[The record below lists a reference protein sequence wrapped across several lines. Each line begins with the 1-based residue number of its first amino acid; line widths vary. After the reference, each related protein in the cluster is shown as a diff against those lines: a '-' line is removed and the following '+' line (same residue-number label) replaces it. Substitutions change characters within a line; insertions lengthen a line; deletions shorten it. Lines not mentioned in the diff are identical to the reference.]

1 MSRFVSGGTVEK
13 PTERD
18 DEWLKAQ
25 EQIEA
30 ARRKKEDE
38 SRQHGGK
45 SLYEVLQAN
54 KDAKQDAFEEAAK
67 LKNQFRSLDQD
78 EVEFLDT
85 VMETTR
91 AKEDAVRKETAEQL
105 EAFRRQQE
113 DTEKASREAAPEASN
128 QSESD
133 TWAFN
138 ARKRKR
144 NREKE
149 AIAGIKLR
157 KSSSSM
163 AQMTEDARATSGAA
177 SDDKKQS
184 PPSPGSTPASQSASA
199 KPVQPP
205 VAVMDEVVPDQVNK
219 APATVAASASPKP
232 AAALGLAAYS
242 SDDDDDDDDDD

>member
-1 MSRFVSGGTVEK
+1 MSRFVSGGTVDK

-30 ARRKKEDE
+30 VRRKKEDE
-38 SRQHGGK
+38 SRQHEGK

-54 KDAKQDAFEEAAK
+54 KDAKQEAFEEAAK

-128 QSESD
+128 QSEGD

-149 AIAGIKLR
+149 AIAGLKLR
-157 KSSSSM
+157 KTSSSM
-163 AQMTEDARATSGAA
+163 AQTTSDARVGAITTT
-177 SDDKKQS
+177 SDDKNA
-184 PPSPGSTPASQSASA
+184 PPSSPAPTPADQSASA
-199 KPVQPP
+199 KSVQPP
-205 VAVMDEVVPDQVNK
+205 AAAIDKAVLDKVDK
-219 APATVAASASPKP
+219 APATAAASTSPAP

-242 SDDDDDDDDDD
+242 SDDDDD

>member
-1 MSRFVSGGTVEK
+1 MSRFVSGGTVDK

-18 DEWLKAQ
+18 EEWLKAQ

-38 SRQHGGK
+38 NRQHGGK

-54 KDAKQDAFEEAAK
+54 KDAKQEAFEEAAK

-85 VMETTR
+85 VMESTR
-91 AKEDAVRKETAEQL
+91 AKEEAVKKETAERL

-113 DTEKASREAAPEASN
+113 DTEKASRGAAPEASN

-144 NREKE
+144 IKEKD
-149 AIAGIKLR
+149 AIAGLKLR

-163 AQMTEDARATSGAA
+163 VQMTPDAAAPAAEA
-177 SDDKKQS
+177 SDDKHQS
-184 PPSPGSTPASQSASA
+184 PSSPAPTPANQSAIS
-199 KPVQPP
+199 VQPP
-205 VAVMDEVVPDQVNK
+205 AAAIDKAVIDKVNQ
-219 APATVAASASPKP
+219 APAATAAASTTPAP

-242 SDDDDDDDDDD
+242 SDDDDDD

>member
-1 MSRFVSGGTVEK
+1 MSRFVSGGTVDK

-30 ARRKKEDE
+30 VRRKKEDE
-38 SRQHGGK
+38 SRQHEGK

-54 KDAKQDAFEEAAK
+54 KEAFEEAAK

-128 QSESD
+128 QSEGD

-149 AIAGIKLR
+149 AIAGLKLR
-157 KSSSSM
+157 KSSSST
-163 AQMTEDARATSGAA
+163 AQMTPDAGVGPAATT
-177 SDDKKQS
+177 SDDKNA
-184 PPSPGSTPASQSASA
+184 PPSSPAPTPADQSASA
-199 KPVQPP
+199 KSVQPP
-205 VAVMDEVVPDQVNK
+205 AAAIDKAVLDKVDK
-219 APATVAASASPKP
+219 APATAAASTSPAP

-242 SDDDDDDDDDD
+242 SDDDDH

>member
-1 MSRFVSGGTVEK
+1 MSRFVSGGTVDK

-25 EQIEA
+25 ETIEA

-38 SRQHGGK
+38 ARQHGGK

-54 KDAKQDAFEEAAK
+54 KDAKQEAFEEAAK

-85 VMETTR
+85 VMESTR
-91 AKEDAVRKETAEQL
+91 AKEEAVKRETAERL

-113 DTEKASREAAPEASN
+113 DTEKASRGDAPEASN
-128 QSESD
+128 QSEAD

-144 NREKE
+144 TRDKE
-149 AIAGIKLR
+149 AIAGLKLR

-163 AQMTEDARATSGAA
+163 AQMTSDAGPAEAV
-177 SDDKKQS
+177 SDDQIPSLSS
-184 PPSPGSTPASQSASA
+184 PAPTPANQ
-199 KPVQPP
+199 PVKSVQLP
-205 VAVMDEVVPDQVNK
+205 VAG
-219 APATVAASASPKP
+219 APATAAASSAPAP

-242 SDDDDDDDDDD
+242 SDDDD

>member
-1 MSRFVSGGTVEK
+1 MSRFVSGGTVDK

-54 KDAKQDAFEEAAK
+54 KAK

-163 AQMTEDARATSGAA
+163 AQMTEDAGATSGAV

-184 PPSPGSTPASQSASA
+184 PPSPGPAPASQSASA

-205 VAVMDEVVPDQVNK
+205 VAAMDEVVSDQVNK
-219 APATVAASASPKP
+219 APATVRASASPKP

-242 SDDDDDDDDDD
+242 SDDDDD

>member
-1 MSRFVSGGTVEK
+1 MSRFVSGGTVDK

-18 DEWLKAQ
+18 EEWLKAQ

-30 ARRKKEDE
+30 ARRKKEGE
-38 SRQHGGK
+38 NRQHGGK

-54 KDAKQDAFEEAAK
+54 KDAKQEAFEEAAK

-85 VMETTR
+85 VMESTR
-91 AKEDAVRKETAEQL
+91 AKEEAMKKETAERL

-113 DTEKASREAAPEASN
+113 DTEKASRGAAPEASN
-128 QSESD
+128 QSEGD

-144 NREKE
+144 TKDKE
-149 AIAGIKLR
+149 AIAGLKLR
-157 KSSSSM
+157 KTSSS
-163 AQMTEDARATSGAA
+163 ATQMTPDATPSAA
-177 SDDKKQS
+177 SDDKIQS
-184 PPSPGSTPASQSASA
+184 PPSPAPTPVNQSAKS
-199 KPVQPP
+199 VQPP
-205 VAVMDEVVPDQVNK
+205 TAAIDKAVIDKVDQP
-219 APATVAASASPKP
+219 PATAAASTPPPP

-242 SDDDDDDDDDD
+242 SDDDDHD

>member
-1 MSRFVSGGTVEK
+1 MSRFVSGGTVDK

-54 KDAKQDAFEEAAK
+54 KDAKQEAFEEAAK

-85 VMETTR
+85 VMESTR
-91 AKEDAVRKETAEQL
+91 AKEEAVKKETAERL

-113 DTEKASREAAPEASN
+113 DTEKASRGAAPEASN
-128 QSESD
+128 QSEGD

-144 NREKE
+144 TKEKE
-149 AIAGIKLR
+149 AIAGLKLR
-157 KSSSSM
+157 KSSSS
-163 AQMTEDARATSGAA
+163 ATQMTPDGAA
-177 SDDKKQS
+177 ATPSDDKNQS
-184 PPSPGSTPASQSASA
+184 PPSPAPTPANQSA

-205 VAVMDEVVPDQVNK
+205 AAAIDKAVIDKVDQ
-219 APATVAASASPKP
+219 APAVATASTPPAPAS
-232 AAALGLAAYS
+232 ALGLAAYS
-242 SDDDDDDDDDD
+242 SDDDDD

>member
-1 MSRFVSGGTVEK
+1 MSRFVSGGTVDK

-25 EQIEA
+25 ETIEA

-38 SRQHGGK
+38 AKQHGGK

-54 KDAKQDAFEEAAK
+54 KDAKQEAFEEAAK

-85 VMETTR
+85 VMESTR
-91 AKEDAVRKETAEQL
+91 AKEEAVKRETAERL

-113 DTEKASREAAPEASN
+113 DTEKASRGDAPEASN
-128 QSESD
+128 QSEGD

-144 NREKE
+144 TKEKE
-149 AIAGIKLR
+149 AIAGLKLR

-163 AQMTEDARATSGAA
+163 AQMTSDAGAEA
-177 SDDKKQS
+177 ISDDKK
-184 PPSPGSTPASQSASA
+184 PSPSSPAPTPANQSAKS
-199 KPVQPP
+199 VQPL
-205 VAVMDEVVPDQVNK
+205 VAAIDKAILDKSDK
-219 APATVAASASPKP
+219 APAAAAAASTAPVP

-242 SDDDDDDDDDD
+242 SDDDD

>member
-1 MSRFVSGGTVEK
+1 
-13 PTERD
+13 
-18 DEWLKAQ
+18 
-25 EQIEA
+25 

-38 SRQHGGK
+38 ARQHGGK

-85 VMETTR
+85 VMESTR
-91 AKEDAVRKETAEQL
+91 AKEDAVKRETAERL

-113 DTEKASREAAPEASN
+113 DTEKASRGDAPEASN
-128 QSESD
+128 QSEAD

-144 NREKE
+144 TKEKE
-149 AIAGIKLR
+149 AIAGLKLR

-163 AQMTEDARATSGAA
+163 AQMTSDAGSTEAA
-177 SDDKKQS
+177 VSDDKKLS
-184 PPSPGSTPASQSASA
+184 PSSPAPTPASQSAKS
-199 KPVQPP
+199 VQPP
-205 VAVMDEVVPDQVNK
+205 VAAIDKAITDKIDKPPAAAAAST
-219 APATVAASASPKP
+219 APAP

-242 SDDDDDDDDDD
+242 SDDDDD

>member
-1 MSRFVSGGTVEK
+1 MSRFVSGGTVDK

-38 SRQHGGK
+38 SRQHEGK

-54 KDAKQDAFEEAAK
+54 KDAKQEAFEEAAK

-91 AKEDAVRKETAEQL
+91 AKEDALRKETAEQL

-128 QSESD
+128 QSEGD

-149 AIAGIKLR
+149 AIAGLKLR

-163 AQMTEDARATSGAA
+163 AQTTPDAGVGATTTTT
-177 SDDKKQS
+177 SDNKNA
-184 PPSPGSTPASQSASA
+184 PPSSPAPTPADQSASA
-199 KPVQPP
+199 KSVQPP
-205 VAVMDEVVPDQVNK
+205 AAAIDKAVLDKVDK
-219 APATVAASASPKP
+219 APATAAASTSPAP

-242 SDDDDDDDDDD
+242 SDDDDD

>member
-1 MSRFVSGGTVEK
+1 MSRFVSGGTVDK

-30 ARRKKEDE
+30 VRRKKEDE
-38 SRQHGGK
+38 SRQHEGK

-54 KDAKQDAFEEAAK
+54 KDAKQEAFEEAAK

-128 QSESD
+128 QSEGD

-149 AIAGIKLR
+149 AIAGLKLR

-163 AQMTEDARATSGAA
+163 AQMTPDAGVGAA
-177 SDDKKQS
+177 ATTTSDDKNA
-184 PPSPGSTPASQSASA
+184 PPSSPAPTPADQSASA
-199 KPVQPP
+199 KSVQPP
-205 VAVMDEVVPDQVNK
+205 AAVIDKAVLDKVDK
-219 APATVAASASPKP
+219 APATTAASTSPAP

-242 SDDDDDDDDDD
+242 SDDDDD

>member
-1 MSRFVSGGTVEK
+1 MSRFVSGGTVDK

-38 SRQHGGK
+38 NRQHGGK

-54 KDAKQDAFEEAAK
+54 KDAKQEAFEEAAK

-85 VMETTR
+85 VMESTR
-91 AKEDAVRKETAEQL
+91 AKEEAVKKETAERL

-113 DTEKASREAAPEASN
+113 DTEKASRGAAPEASN
-128 QSESD
+128 QSEGD

-144 NREKE
+144 TKEKE
-149 AIAGIKLR
+149 AIAGLKLR
-157 KSSSSM
+157 KSSSS
-163 AQMTEDARATSGAA
+163 ATQMTPDGAA
-177 SDDKKQS
+177 ATPSDDKIQS
-184 PPSPGSTPASQSASA
+184 PPSPAPTPANQSA

-205 VAVMDEVVPDQVNK
+205 AAAIDKAVIDKVDQ
-219 APATVAASASPKP
+219 APAVATASTPPAPAS
-232 AAALGLAAYS
+232 ALGLAAYS
-242 SDDDDDDDDDD
+242 SDDDDD